1 LQFMDLDS
9 KMGDEAGVAAREP
22 QIKN

>member
-9 KMGDEAGVAAREP
+9 KMGDEAGIVAREP